1 MMAGSAPTKRAA
13 LKAVPTKRT
22 AGAAKPRVVL
32 DLDALTKQKA
42 FPDLKIPTVPFTFLL
57 NEVEYELG
65 DPRDS
70 DWKLA
75 LELSSNP
82 FLLMR
87 TALVGAD
94 DPIDDPTEDEIRVCR
109 ERWGYVSKETAEV
122 AEFVQDG
129 KVSGDVQANME
140 DPVPAVIDR
149 FTASFLPG
157 WKLNALF
164 ARWHEHYKIDLSAG
178 KGILAS
184 LLGQTE

>member
-1 MMAGSAPTKRAA
+1 MGAPTPTKRAPR
-13 LKAVPTKRT
+13 KAAPAKRT
-22 AGAAKPRVVL
+22 TAAAAPRVVL

-57 NEVEYELG
+57 NSVQYELG

-94 DPIDDPTEDEIRVCR
+94 DPIDDPTEDEIKVCR
-109 ERWGYVSKETAEV
+109 ERWSYVSKETAEL
-122 AEFVQDG
+122 AELVQDG
-129 KVSGDVQANME
+129 KISGDVQANME
-140 DPVPAVIDR
+140 EPVPAVIDR